1 MNVRSPTYLVPV
13 EYIRDKWSLGAY
25 DHGVAV
31 ADRMFLTLPAVVS
44 GQLLRNET
52 DRYEVLKKA
61 EFPVLDSAD
70 PTQALWPN
78 LIERAGG
85 HYVDIGG
92 TEILTQ
98 GKAGIKAGVEPT
110 AFTETGLL
118 FSDRSTSDADAV
130 IRCTGFADHG
140 VRDTAI
146 DILRNQAIDSESLL
160 GPREIATRLN
170 ATWGVGSE
178 GGIRGVETPFTP

>member
-1 MNVRSPTYLVPV
+1 MTTVV
-13 EYIRDKWSLGAY
+13 
-25 DHGVAV
+25 V
-31 ADRMFLTLPAVVS
+31 ADRVFLTLPAVVS

-52 DRYEVLKKA
+52 YRYEVLKKT
-61 EFPVLDSAD
+61 EFPILDSAD

-78 LIERAGG
+78 LIERSGG

-92 TEILTQ
+92 TEILAQ

-110 AFTETGLL
+110 PFTEIGLL

-130 IRCTGFADHG
+130 IRCTDVADHD

-146 DILRNQAIDSESLL
+146 DILGNQAIDSESLL
-160 GPREIATRLN
+160 GPRETANRLN
-170 ATWGVGSE
+170 ATWGVDSE
-178 GGIRGVETPFTP
+178 GRIHAVETPFTP